1 MELQNLQIETERLLL
16 VPTTEKYAQNIFEN
30 FDKETTKYMF
40 PKSPE
45 KIGETLEWIKSV
57 LEKRKNW
64 EDVVMTFFD
73 KQTKEFL
80 WNVGLHNIKTKTPE
94 LGIWIKK
101 SAYGKKLGREAVGA
115 LIDRANDNLEFDYM
129 IYPVDKDNIPSRKI
143 AESFGGVVEKDERW
157 NEKINKKETLDKE
170 KILNSVVYRIYKKE

>member
-57 LEKRKNW
+57 LEKRKN
-64 EDVVMTFFD
+64 
-73 KQTKEFL
+73 
-80 WNVGLHNIKTKTPE
+80 
-94 LGIWIKK
+94 
-101 SAYGKKLGREAVGA
+101 
-115 LIDRANDNLEFDYM
+115 
-129 IYPVDKDNIPSRKI
+129 
-143 AESFGGVVEKDERW
+143 
-157 NEKINKKETLDKE
+157 
-170 KILNSVVYRIYKKE
+170 